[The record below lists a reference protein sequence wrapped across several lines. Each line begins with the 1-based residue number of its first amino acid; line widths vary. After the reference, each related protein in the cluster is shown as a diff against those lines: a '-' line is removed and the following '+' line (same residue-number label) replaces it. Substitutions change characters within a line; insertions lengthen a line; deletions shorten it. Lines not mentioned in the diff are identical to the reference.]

1 MRLVASNVEVQTEMG
16 KRWSKPLTVFPL
28 KIFEEGTGKHA
39 WKSCPW
45 SVNNEASAK
54 EEKT

>member
-1 MRLVASNVEVQTEMG
+1 MEMG
-16 KRWSKPLTVFPL
+16 KDGAGRSRVFLP